1 MKIKKVEI
9 EGFRAYRTKE
19 EGTFDFTVDGDKPSN
34 FVAIYAPNGFG
45 KSSFYDAVEWAV
57 TNHLERLGGEYNKGN
72 YEHAAKITK
81 ENGVSQ
87 KILRNKYI
95 SNNAITRV
103 VVSTTRPETFDRSIK
118 GIRSNSRDLRLG
130 NNKDKVNDYFR
141 KVILSQDEIDRFLR
155 EAKPQER
162 YNKFMESFGGDIEV
176 ARKELSMLINDNKTV
191 LTELERQRKSLHK
204 QLQEPIDI
212 SVFNKFNQTALELND
227 NGENLSLVDKDFS
240 VSMEHEILSSLVR
253 RTHELKVLREKSKTS
268 HDMLLERLSI
278 LPEIQLHFNLISEIQ
293 PKVSK
298 LSKGVLDAQRYQT
311 LLASNNKCLSELQN
325 TNKRLE
331 MLIELENLVE
341 EYSNIESEI
350 NIAIEKQSALST
362 QRQGNVSLLEGFEAS
377 EIQQNKDLAEV
388 DSRSTVLRNAI
399 QNSDNIYAEIST
411 KNELLALLKSQVS
424 AKDLV
429 LNLNKAQYENL
440 ESELIKVSALKIT
453 AHSLLT
459 SDISTIKFD
468 DLKLQKLTNL
478 SAELDTW
485 VRHDKTIQ
493 ATQQS
498 LNEQMHLHERL
509 IAMGLDYLSL
519 WPTQTCP
526 LCNKPHESSETL
538 RDEVKNNAL
547 LSSLSRDNSE
557 KLAASSKRQNDLK
570 NSIEMITREALE
582 AQAQRLTELRINVN
596 ELGAKRT
603 TLELEKANLVAEI
616 NSVEKRISDL
626 QGAVWG
632 LVKTELISRAEG
644 EIRSLSE
651 RRETLLAKQ
660 SDLRGHIDR
669 VKSLLVENTSALN
682 SCNTHIEY
690 LTSRLPYKKIREYL
704 KDNGLPSDGLKTH
717 FHRNKVDLEAIKNKQ
732 KSDADKF
739 LKECET
745 LHETMLADE
754 NWIDFSTLTF
764 QKELAEADLTKSQ
777 TVVVTFI
784 ESLSESIGKQTNK
797 SLIEIQENI
806 YLKINELASHIE
818 RLDNK
823 SNKIQVLTGLL
834 NALKPYFTHIS
845 LQEKLVNIDQKI
857 KEHSRVETALTVE
870 INIVISK
877 LKELIDNFFYEDLI
891 NSIYRKIDPH
901 PSFKKVGFKP
911 DFDSDR
917 PGLNIVVNDG
927 AGESISPILY
937 FSSAQSNILSLS
949 VFLANALH
957 AKDDEGNSVDVI
969 MIDDPI
975 QSMDS
980 INILSTIDLLRS
992 ICLRFGKQIIISTHD
1007 ENFFGLLQRKL
1018 PSEVLGSKFLKLEKF
1033 GVVVPVKSFTN

>member
-1 MKIKKVEI
+1 MKIKRVEI
-9 EGFRAYRTKE
+9 EGFRAYKTKE
-19 EGTFDFTVDGDKPSN
+19 DGTFDFTVDGDKPSN

-57 TNHLERLGGEYNKGN
+57 TNHLERLGGEYNRGN

-95 SNNAITRV
+95 SNDALTRV
-103 VVSTTRPETFDRSIK
+103 IVSTTRPKKFDRSIRN
-118 GIRSNSRDLRLG
+118 IRSNSRDLRLG
-130 NNKDKVNDYFR
+130 NNKDKVNDFFR

-176 ARKELSMLINDNKTV
+176 ARKELSILINDNKTI
-191 LTELERQRKSLHK
+191 LTELERQRQSLHL
-204 QLQEPIDI
+204 QLQEPIDT
-212 SVFNKFNQTALELND
+212 SVFNKFNQIILELND

-240 VSMEHEILSSLVR
+240 VTMEHKILSSLVK
-253 RTHELKVLREKSKTS
+253 RTHELKVLREKNKTS
-268 HDMLLERLSI
+268 HDVLIEQLSI
-278 LPEIQLHFNLISEIQ
+278 LPEIQLHFNLIAEIQ
-293 PKVSK
+293 PKLSK

-325 TNKRLE
+325 TSKRLE
-331 MLIELENLVE
+331 MLIELESFVE
-341 EYSNIESEI
+341 EYANVESELI
-350 NIAIEKQSALST
+350 TAIEKQNTLAK
-362 QRQGNVSLLEGFEAS
+362 QHQGNVSLLEVFEAS

-388 DSRSTVLRNAI
+388 DSRSMFLKNAI
-399 QNSDNIYAEIST
+399 QNSDSIYAEIST
-411 KNELLALLKSQVS
+411 HNERLALLKSQVS
-424 AKDLV
+424 EKDLA
-429 LNLNKAQYENL
+429 LNLDKAQYENL
-440 ESELIKVSALKIT
+440 ESELTKVSALKIT

-459 SDISTIKFD
+459 SDISAIKFD

-485 VRHDKTIQ
+485 ARHDKTIQ
-493 ATQQS
+493 ATQHS
-498 LNEQMHLHERL
+498 LNEQMDLHERL

-526 LCNKPHESSETL
+526 LCNKPHESTETL
-538 RDEVKNNAL
+538 RAQVKNNAI
-547 LSSLSRDNSE
+547 LSNLSRDNSE

-570 NSIEMITREALE
+570 KSIETITREALE
-582 AQAQRLTELRINVN
+582 AQSKRLKELRINVN

-616 NSVEKRISDL
+616 NAVEKIISDL
-626 QGAVWG
+626 QGSVWG

-644 EIRSLSE
+644 EINSLSD
-651 RRETLLAKQ
+651 RRKVLLAKQ
-660 SDLRGHIDR
+660 SELREHIDR
-669 VKSLLVENTSALN
+669 TKSLLVENTSSIN
-682 SCNTHIEY
+682 SCKTYIES

-704 KDNGLPSDGLKTH
+704 KDNSLPSDGLKTH
-717 FHRNKVDLEAIKNKQ
+717 LHKNKVDLEAIKDKQ
-732 KSDADKF
+732 KSDADEF
-739 LKECET
+739 LKECNT
-745 LHETMLADE
+745 LHETMLADG
-754 NWIDFSTLTF
+754 NWIDLSTLTL

-777 TVVVTFI
+777 SVVVRFF
-784 ESLSESIGKQTNK
+784 EGLSETIGKQTDK
-797 SLIEIQENI
+797 SLTEIQETI
-806 YLKINELASHIE
+806 SIKISELASHIDS
-818 RLDNK
+818 LDNK
-823 SNKIQVLTGLL
+823 SNKLQVLMELL

-845 LQEKLVNIDQKI
+845 SQEKLVKIEGKI
-857 KEHSRVETALTVE
+857 KEHSHVDIALTNE
-870 INIVISK
+870 RNIVISK
-877 LKELIDNFFYEDLI
+877 LKELVDNFFYEDLI

-901 PSFKKVGFKP
+901 PSFKKVAFKP
-911 DFDSDR
+911 DFDSDK
-917 PGLNIVVNDG
+917 PGLNLVVNDS

-1033 GVVVPVKSFTN
+1033 GVVVPVKPFTN